1 MKTHSSKD
9 IRAILNKSFLF
20 FFFLIT
26 KCRQTHM
33 PDLEYIWAGVV
44 SLSVQEQ
51 LGKEINGLSLVP
63 DTT

>member
-1 MKTHSSKD
+1 
-9 IRAILNKSFLF
+9 
-20 FFFLIT
+20 
-26 KCRQTHM
+26 M